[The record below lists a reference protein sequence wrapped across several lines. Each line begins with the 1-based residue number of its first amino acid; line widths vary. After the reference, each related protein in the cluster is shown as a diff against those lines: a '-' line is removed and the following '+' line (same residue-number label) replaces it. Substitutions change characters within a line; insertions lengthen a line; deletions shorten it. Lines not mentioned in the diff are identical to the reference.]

1 MITSMT
7 GFGRGEAS
15 ADGITVTVELRT
27 VNSRYL
33 DISLKLPQVIQEKEL
48 DLKEL
53 LQEHVERGKLNVNVR
68 VDKSDTGEPD
78 ITFNKNLVKGY
89 KQMLNNLREAAGIDE
104 PITLDSF
111 LQFNDIFESR
121 EEDEET
127 IESIWLLTK
136 KSTRIAAKDLKKM
149 RLQEGQQLEKD
160 LLNRVNHIEEMLEIV
175 KDKTEGRAAEAREK
189 LLERINNIIEN
200 DKIDPD
206 RLEMEVAIQVDKMDI
221 TEEIVRTQSHIKF
234 FREAVKNNNAV
245 GRRLNFLSQEINR
258 EINTIGSKANDSE
271 ISQHIVKAKESLEQ
285 IREQVQNVE

>member
-15 ADGITVTVELRT
+15 SKGITVTVELKT

-33 DISLKLPQVIQEKEL
+33 DISLRIPQSIQDHEL

-53 LQEHVERGKLNVNVR
+53 LQEHVERGKLNVSVR
-68 VDKSDTGEPD
+68 VDKSDMGEPE
-78 ITFNKNLVKGY
+78 ITFNKNLVQGY
-89 KQMLNNLREAAGIDE
+89 KEMLNDLRKAADIED
-104 PITLDSF
+104 PITLQSF

-121 EEDEET
+121 EQDEET
-127 IESIWLLTK
+127 VELIWELT
-136 KSTRIAAKDLKKM
+136 RDAAEKAAEELKQM
-149 RLQEGQQLEKD
+149 RRQEGSQLEHD
-160 LLNRVNHIEEMLEIV
+160 LNQRINHIEEMLDIV
-175 KDKTEGRAAEAREK
+175 KEKVDGRAKEMKED
-189 LLERINNIIEN
+189 LLQRIQELIDN

-206 RLEMEVAIQVDKMDI
+206 RLEMEVAMLVDKTDI

-234 FREAVKNNNAV
+234 FRKAVNNDDSV

-271 ISQHIVKAKESLEQ
+271 ISQYIVKAKESLEQ
-285 IREQVQNVE
+285 IKEQIQNVE